1 ALAPAADQTRLSSTG
16 GSGINASRPL
26 STSGAQTS
34 RLGDAATAA
43 MQSSGNRDAA
53 ALAAEA
59 TIETQRGGE
68 ETENRVRIIANRRNN
83 ALLIY
88 ATPSEY
94 GVIEGMLRKID
105 IIPLQV
111 LIEATIAEVTLND
124 QLQYG
129 TQFFFKIAHVAE
141 TLGPLPTFPETFTGF
156 ALSKAPTFI

>member
-1 ALAPAADQTRLSSTG
+1 AGAAAGAGAAGALGSLSAAAG
-16 GSGINASRPL
+16 PGP
-26 STSGAQTS
+26 
-34 RLGDAATAA
+34 
-43 MQSSGNRDAA
+43 RDAA
-53 ALAAEA
+53 NPAAEPLSA
-59 TIETQRGGE
+59 QTEKDAVA
-68 ETENRVRIIANRRNN
+68 ENRIRIIGNRRNN

-105 IIPLQV
+105 IVPLQV

-141 TLGPLPTFPETFTGF
+141 TLGPLPTFPENFAGF
-156 ALSKAPTFI
+156 ALSKAPNFTLKALADV